1 MKFVDELDVYG
12 DLNLKKGEVDST
24 DGTLTE
30 SGVKFYYDKNNQ
42 VLRIRFIPEQEIT
55 VSSAQVTTTTP
66 STEE

>member
-12 DLNLKKGEVDST
+12 DLNLKKGEATS
-24 DGTLTE
+24 GTLTE

-55 VSSAQVTTTTP
+55 VSSAEVTTTTP